1 MYVTKQKHETIFHRN
16 NKKHDNLNFK
26 EALNWELMKCDVNNI
41 GSGIFHETVLSIL
54 NAHTPLKKEV
64 PYSKSC
70 YFRN

>member
-1 MYVTKQKHETIFHRN
+1 
-16 NKKHDNLNFK
+16 
-26 EALNWELMKCDVNNI
+26 MKCGVNNI
-41 GSGIFHETVLSIL
+41 ESEIFHETVLSIL